1 MLNEALGELGTDR
14 LFSGEL
20 PDLRTTWMQR
30 REVLIGLLTGVAA
43 TTVLV
48 SSRLT
53 PVFLVVII
61 GLWLWVRWR
70 EADRAALVP
79 PNDSLAV
86 SLAALLL
93 YALASTLWAAHPGA
107 GIGKVLLLGAVAAAS
122 VATAR
127 LIAGADRAAI
137 LCASEGL
144 WLGLLVGLVY
154 FLAEGLTGQAVKIW
168 IINALKVSPELLQP
182 ARSYHWA
189 NGKLVGIDLAS
200 FTRSTTP
207 ISLLIWP
214 ALMAALG
221 AIKFPWNR
229 RIAVLL
235 FVLGF
240 AAVFFSP
247 QESSKVAIVFGTA
260 AFGLAWISRVWAYRI
275 VAGAWVLACLAVVP
289 VVMWVHALDLDRA
302 PWLQRSAQHRIIIWN
317 FTAEEVLKAPVFGIG
332 AYMTYVM
339 GPEMTAESTIPLDP
353 TDQWE
358 RKFSRHAHNA
368 YLQTWFELGAVGALL
383 LMGVGLSILGRIRRL
398 PSPVVPYG
406 LAVFS
411 TAATLLGLSY
421 GIWQTWYIALFGL
434 AAILFA
440 VGASAYASSGGVA
453 VAAGGR
459 LAPRPV

>member
-1 MLNEALGELGTDR
+1 MGRFTSYGARR
-14 LFSGEL
+14 LFSGEI
-20 PDLRTTWMQR
+20 PDLSATWMRR
-30 REVLIGLLTGVAA
+30 REVLIGLLTGVTA

-53 PVFLVVII
+53 PVFLAVMI

-70 EADRAALVP
+70 AADRATLAP
-79 PNDSLAV
+79 ANDSLAI
-86 SLAALLL
+86 SLAALLV

-107 GIGKVLLLGAVAAAS
+107 GIGKVLLLAGVAAAS
-122 VATAR
+122 IATAR
-127 LIAGADRAAI
+127 LIAGADRASI

-144 WLGLLVGLVY
+144 WLGLLVGVVY

-189 NGKLVGIDLAS
+189 NGKLIGIDLAS

-207 ISLLIWP
+207 ISLMIWP

-221 AIKFPWNR
+221 SVRSPWNR
-229 RIAVLL
+229 RIAALL
-235 FVLGF
+235 FVLAIF
-240 AAVFFSP
+240 AVFYSP
-247 QESSKVAIVFGTA
+247 QESSKLAIVVGTA
-260 AFGLAWISRVWAYRI
+260 AFGLAWLSRVWAYRA
-275 VAGAWVLACLAVVP
+275 VAAAWALACLAVVP
-289 VVMWVHALDLDRA
+289 AVMWAHAVDLDNA
-302 PWLQRSAQHRIIIWN
+302 PWLNRSAQHRIIIWN

-339 GPEMTAESTIPLDP
+339 GPEMTAESTMPPDP
-353 TDQWE
+353 TDRWQ

-383 LMGVGLSILGRIRRL
+383 LMWAGLSILGRISRL
-398 PSPVVPYG
+398 PSSVVPFG
-406 LAVFS
+406 LGAFS
-411 TAATLLGLSY
+411 TAAALLGSAY

-434 AAILFA
+434 ATILFA

-453 VAAGGR
+453 LARGER